1 MRWRGRRQSENVE
14 DRRGSPGRRVAL
26 GGGGLGTII
35 IIVLVLLGVIDPRAL
50 LQMGGGG
57 GGAPAPQNPAAQQ
70 QNQELKDFVSVV
82 LADTEDVWNKVFP
95 EEFGRQYREPDLVL
109 FTQSVNSGCG
119 YASSQVGPF
128 YCPADQKVYL
138 DLGFFHEL
146 SQRFG
151 APGDFAMAYVVA
163 HEVGHHVQ
171 NMTEQMARSKRGESR
186 EGKNR
191 MSVRLELQADFLAG
205 VWAHY
210 GQKEKKF
217 LEPGDIEEAINA
229 ANQIGDDTLQRE
241 AQGHAVPDSFTHGTA
256 AQRARWFRRGF
267 ETGDVSLMDEL
278 FELPYDRL

>member
-57 GGAPAPQNPAAQQ
+57 GAPAPPNPAAQQ
-70 QNQELKDFVSVV
+70 ENQELKDFVSVV
-82 LADTEDVWNKVFP
+82 LADTEDVWNEVFQDQ
-95 EEFGRQYREPDLVL
+95 FGRQYREPELVL
-109 FTQSVNSGCG
+109 FTGSVNSGCG

-128 YCPADQKVYL
+128 YCPADQKVYI
-138 DLGFFHEL
+138 DLGFFEEL
-146 SQRFG
+146 SRRFG
-151 APGDFAMAYVVA
+151 ASGDFAVAYVVA

-171 NMTEQMARSKRGESR
+171 NLTEQMARSKRGEAT
-186 EGKNR
+186 EGKNK

-210 GQKEKKF
+210 GQKTKKF

-229 ANQIGDDTLQRE
+229 ARQIGDDTLQKE
-241 AQGHAVPDSFTHGTA
+241 AQGRVVPENFTHGTS
-256 AQRARWFRRGF
+256 AQRARWFRKGF
-267 ETGDVSLMDEL
+267 ETGELYLMDEL
-278 FELPYDRL
+278 FELPYDQL

>member
-57 GGAPAPQNPAAQQ
+57 GGAPAPQNPAAQKQ
-70 QNQELKDFVSVV
+70 DQELKDFVSVV
-82 LADTEDVWNKVFP
+82 LADTEDVWNEVFP
-95 EEFGRQYREPDLVL
+95 NEFGRQYREPELVL

-119 YASSQVGPF
+119 FASSQVGPF

-138 DLGFFHEL
+138 DLGFFQEL

-151 APGDFAMAYVVA
+151 ASGDFAMAYVVA

-171 NMTEQMARSKRGESR
+171 NMTEQMARSKRGEAS

-217 LEPGDIEEAINA
+217 LEPGDIDEAINA
-229 ANQIGDDTLQRE
+229 AHQIGDDTLQKE
-241 AQGHAVPDSFTHGTA
+241 AQGHVVPEKFTHGTA
-256 AQRARWFRRGF
+256 EQRARWFKRGF
-267 ETGDVSLMDEL
+267 ETGDISIMDEL